1 MVGWDTSFLNCFD
14 PAVGDKYLVK
24 FFLVVDFLL
33 ADPAVFISFA
43 SDLYFF
49 IVGLMK
55 Y

>member
-1 MVGWDTSFLNCFD
+1 MSFLDCLAA
-14 PAVGDKYLVK
+14 AVGDKYLAK
-24 FFLVVDFLL
+24 FFFVVDFLL
-33 ADPAVFISFA
+33 IDPAVFKNLA